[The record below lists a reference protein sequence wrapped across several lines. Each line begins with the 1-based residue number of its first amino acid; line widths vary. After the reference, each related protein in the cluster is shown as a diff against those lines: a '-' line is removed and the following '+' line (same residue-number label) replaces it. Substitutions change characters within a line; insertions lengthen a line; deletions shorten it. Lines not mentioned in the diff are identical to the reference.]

1 MNNFDDMKFA
11 VENLSG
17 AATVKLDDIG
27 MPSIMVAIPKLLY
40 SDIKSTL
47 TGDTLPAFIVDGVAK
62 NKIYQSKFQNVVMNG
77 RAYSWAMKDPRV
89 SIDFDTALA
98 ACRAKGAGWHLQSNA
113 LWAAIMGWCYANNTV
128 PGGNTNYGAEYN
140 AAHKKGIPAYINAS
154 DGKTYRTATGSGPAS
169 WYHDFT
175 KSGIADLVGNVW
187 EWVAGLRLVNG
198 EIQIIP
204 NGNCMKADCNMAA
217 TSTEWKAIMPDGT
230 LVDPGTAGTLKFDGV
245 NASSGIRLNTTKEFP
260 TSGEVY
266 FSQVFSGIAAA
277 SGVNIPQLLY
287 GLGLAPIPGI
297 TYGNGT
303 VFMKNHEAERLP
315 FRGGGFGNTTGA
327 GLPALYL
334 YDPRTN
340 SGGSVGF
347 RAAFYDNL

>member
-17 AATVKLDDIG
+17 AATVILDDIG
-27 MPSIMVAIPKLLY
+27 MPSIMVAVPKLLY

-47 TGDTLPAFIVDGVAK
+47 TGDTLPAFLVDGMEK
-62 NKIYQSKFQNVVMNG
+62 NKIYQSKFQNIVMNG
-77 RAYSWAMKDPRV
+77 RAYSWAMKDPKV
-89 SIDFDTALA
+89 YIDFDAALS

-113 LWAAIMGWCYANNTV
+113 LWAAIMGWCYANDTV

-140 AAHKKGIPAYINAS
+140 AAHKKGIPAYIDTAS
-154 DGKTYRTATGSGPAS
+154 GKTYRTATGSGPAS

-175 KSGIADLVGNVW
+175 KDGIADLVGNVW

-204 NGNCMKADCNMAA
+204 NGNCMKLDCNMGA

-230 LVDPGTAGTLKFDGV
+230 LVDPGTAGTLKFDGATV
-245 NASSGIRLNTTKEFP
+245 SSGIRLNTTIANP
-260 TSGEVY
+260 TSGDTS
-266 FSQVFSGIAAA
+266 FSQAFSGLAAA
-277 SGVNIPQLLY
+277 DGVNIPQLLY
-287 GLGLAPIPGI
+287 GLGLAPIPGV

-303 VFMKNHEAERLP
+303 VYMRNHEAERLP
-315 FRGGGFGNTTGA
+315 SRGGGFSSTANA
-327 GLPALYL
+327 GLPAMGLDY
-334 YDPRTN
+334 PRSF
-340 SGGSVGF
+340 SGSGVGF
-347 RAAFYDNL
+347 RAAFYETL